1 MKNKKIIC
9 GLLSLS
15 MIIPGYAG
23 LSVFAENED
32 VSASQPAYSAEATLS
47 EPTASPTASPDGTD
61 TGDAESVNVGV
72 NVTIY
77 TTDTE
82 NVYRVIFATD
92 SDMPE
97 IDSFVF
103 RTTIEGSTVTNVVP
117 GSGLSGANQSVGNN
131 QTITVDWSSEETTIS
146 GAVTICSATV
156 SIDEEISADNLTVD
170 GFTATRTDGET
181 SVDITFVPELDFI
194 EGVNMPE
201 MSEDEEA
208 VYNQIIALPAASE
221 LSYYRTPSDTST
233 LLTSSEINNMYAT
246 PAQEAID
253 AYNALSRTSQATV
266 DTALSIDNIEI
277 DDVQTLRSAA
287 TAMRE
292 VIGVMQIHK
301 NFSGIENNDDAIN
314 YEYLS
319 ATYESISKTTPDN
332 LRPATTAIAE
342 IETAKSEIE
351 TYVTYVDSALER
363 LTGTEAEVYQTRIA
377 SYEMQYDTIKQN
389 STDAYYETYLTSLRN
404 MVNSTID
411 DIEENYTG
419 SYKEYL
425 IADLNDI
432 LSNMDSD
439 EEISQHLP
447 TFTVPDSIYRNIR
460 WQVTVTRNSS
470 ISNHDANVTVR
481 LYNKSTNEL
490 IDEAESAFASGDT
503 ELTIGILA
511 SPTTYPSDTNVYI
524 SVYYEY
530 NGTSYYLGQKDS
542 IITRSTS
549 PTSSDNMANGW
560 TSSGSGSSGDNTG
573 SNTSGTIYPDVSPTA
588 SPTYAPS
595 LVGDNPYTDIDNY
608 EWAQEAIIG
617 LTNAGIVNGM
627 GDGEFNPAGE
637 VTREQFCKMVVLMFG
652 VYKENIVTSFND
664 VDPNAWYTDYV
675 ASAVEAGYVEGQSD
689 EYFGIGE
696 SIMRQDMATILYRA
710 LGQTGDEVE
719 LTFSDVDNIADYAKN
734 AVAELVGLNVING
747 YTDGTFLPRGTATRA
762 EAAKMVWEVYNII
775 Y

>member
-15 MIIPGYAG
+15 MIVPGYAG
-23 LSVFAENED
+23 LSVFAEGED
-32 VSASQPAYSAEATLS
+32 IAASQPAYSAEATLS

-61 TGDAESVNVGV
+61 TGETENVNVGV

-82 NVYRVIFATD
+82 NVYRVIFSTAD
-92 SDMPE
+92 DMPE

-131 QTITVDWSSEETTIS
+131 QTITIDWSSEESTIS
-146 GAVTICSATV
+146 GSATICSALV
-156 SIDEEISADNLTVD
+156 SIDDEISADNLTVD
-170 GFTATRTDGET
+170 SFTATRTDGET

-292 VIGVMQIHK
+292 VIGVMQIRK
-301 NFSGIENNDDAIN
+301 NFSGVENNDDAIN

-319 ATYESISKTTPDN
+319 ATYESVSKTTPDN

-342 IETAKSEIE
+342 LEAAKSEIE
-351 TYVTYVDSALER
+351 TYVTYVDSALDQ
-363 LTGTEAEVYQTRIA
+363 LTGNETEVYQTRIA

-389 STDAYYETYLTSLRN
+389 STDTYYETYLTSLRN
-404 MVNSTID
+404 MVNSTVD

-425 IADLNDI
+425 IADLNEI

>member
-1 MKNKKIIC
+1 
-9 GLLSLS
+9 
-15 MIIPGYAG
+15 
-23 LSVFAENED
+23 
-32 VSASQPAYSAEATLS
+32 
-47 EPTASPTASPDGTD
+47 
-61 TGDAESVNVGV
+61 
-72 NVTIY
+72 
-77 TTDTE
+77 
-82 NVYRVIFATD
+82 
-92 SDMPE
+92 
-97 IDSFVF
+97 
-103 RTTIEGSTVTNVVP
+103 
-117 GSGLSGANQSVGNN
+117 
-131 QTITVDWSSEETTIS
+131 
-146 GAVTICSATV
+146 
-156 SIDEEISADNLTVD
+156 
-170 GFTATRTDGET
+170 
-181 SVDITFVPELDFI
+181 
-194 EGVNMPE
+194 
-201 MSEDEEA
+201 
-208 VYNQIIALPAASE
+208 
-221 LSYYRTPSDTST
+221 
-233 LLTSSEINNMYAT
+233 
-246 PAQEAID
+246 
-253 AYNALSRTSQATV
+253 
-266 DTALSIDNIEI
+266 
-277 DDVQTLRSAA
+277 
-287 TAMRE
+287 
-292 VIGVMQIHK
+292 
-301 NFSGIENNDDAIN
+301 
-314 YEYLS
+314 
-319 ATYESISKTTPDN
+319 
-332 LRPATTAIAE
+332 
-342 IETAKSEIE
+342 
-351 TYVTYVDSALER
+351 
-363 LTGTEAEVYQTRIA
+363 
-377 SYEMQYDTIKQN
+377 
-389 STDAYYETYLTSLRN
+389 
-404 MVNSTID
+404 
-411 DIEENYTG
+411 
-419 SYKEYL
+419 
-425 IADLNDI
+425 
-432 LSNMDSD
+432 MDSD

-460 WQVTVTRNSS
+460 WQVTVNRNSS

-542 IITRSTS
+542 LITRSTS

-560 TSSGSGSSGDNTG
+560 TSSGSSSSGGNTG

-627 GDGEFNPAGE
+627 GENEFNPAGE

-652 VYKENIVTSFND
+652 VYKENIVTSFDD
-664 VDPNAWYTDYV
+664 VDPDAWYTDYV

>member
-146 GAVTICSATV
+146 GAVTICSALV
-156 SIDEEISADNLTVD
+156 SIDDEISADNLTVD
-170 GFTATRTDGET
+170 SFTATRTDGET

-292 VIGVMQIHK
+292 VIGVMQIRK
-301 NFSGIENNDDAIN
+301 NFSGVENNDDAIN

-319 ATYESISKTTPDN
+319 ATYESVSKTTPDN

-342 IETAKSEIE
+342 LETAKSEIE

-363 LTGTEAEVYQTRIA
+363 LTGSEAEVYQTRIA

-490 IDEAESAFASGDT
+490 IDETESAFASGDT

-719 LTFSDVDNIADYAKN
+719 LTFSDADNIADYAKN

>member
-1 MKNKKIIC
+1 
-9 GLLSLS
+9 
-15 MIIPGYAG
+15 
-23 LSVFAENED
+23 
-32 VSASQPAYSAEATLS
+32 
-47 EPTASPTASPDGTD
+47 
-61 TGDAESVNVGV
+61 
-72 NVTIY
+72 
-77 TTDTE
+77 
-82 NVYRVIFATD
+82 
-92 SDMPE
+92 
-97 IDSFVF
+97 
-103 RTTIEGSTVTNVVP
+103 
-117 GSGLSGANQSVGNN
+117 
-131 QTITVDWSSEETTIS
+131 
-146 GAVTICSATV
+146 
-156 SIDEEISADNLTVD
+156 
-170 GFTATRTDGET
+170 
-181 SVDITFVPELDFI
+181 
-194 EGVNMPE
+194 
-201 MSEDEEA
+201 
-208 VYNQIIALPAASE
+208 
-221 LSYYRTPSDTST
+221 
-233 LLTSSEINNMYAT
+233 
-246 PAQEAID
+246 
-253 AYNALSRTSQATV
+253 
-266 DTALSIDNIEI
+266 
-277 DDVQTLRSAA
+277 
-287 TAMRE
+287 
-292 VIGVMQIHK
+292 
-301 NFSGIENNDDAIN
+301 
-314 YEYLS
+314 
-319 ATYESISKTTPDN
+319 
-332 LRPATTAIAE
+332 
-342 IETAKSEIE
+342 
-351 TYVTYVDSALER
+351 
-363 LTGTEAEVYQTRIA
+363 
-377 SYEMQYDTIKQN
+377 MQYDTIKQN
-389 STDAYYETYLTSLRN
+389 STDSYYETYLTSLRN
-404 MVNSTID
+404 MVNSTVD
-411 DIEENYTG
+411 DIEKNYTG

-460 WQVTVTRNSS
+460 WQVTVNRNSS

-542 IITRSTS
+542 LITRSTS

-560 TSSGSGSSGDNTG
+560 TSSGSSSSGGNTG

-627 GDGEFNPAGE
+627 GENEFNPAGE

-652 VYKENIVTSFND
+652 VYKENIVTSFDD
-664 VDPNAWYTDYV
+664 VDPDAWYTDYV